1 MPAEAPLTPKAM
13 EQAAREAAQKSEA
26 QVAETL
32 MRNWRIPGW
41 DLKLDRKQIQRWIN
55 PAGARLACERD
66 RELRL
71 YECGAIPAGPA
82 NPPQL
87 LVIEIDG
94 GRVQMRVADPKTG
107 SRWRED
113 KVAIISS
120 YLPGDAR
127 REIEPEVL
135 LTTHVATMGDAL
147 AVGRL
152 ARLEAERRGL
162 CHAVQVLILAD
173 GGNWIDPLVER
184 EFAGYPRIID
194 FYHAVEHLGACGKA
208 IYGPGVAALAFE
220 DQLAEKLEGGEL
232 DALIA
237 TLQEHSAKLGAP
249 QKEDG
254 PEHPRRVLATNV
266 GYFTR
271 HKPHMNYP
279 EYRSKGWPIGS
290 GGVEG
295 AVKQFNKR
303 VKGTEQFWQ
312 PDGAEAVL
320 TLRALYLSG
329 DGRWDRYWNT
339 RPAYLAA

>member
-1 MPAEAPLTPKAM
+1 M

-41 DLKLDRKQIQRWIN
+41 DLKLDRKQIQRWVN
-55 PAGARLACERD
+55 PVGERVAAERD
-66 RELRL
+66 KELRL
-71 YECGAIPAGPA
+71 YECGTLPAGPA
-82 NPPQL
+82 NPPAL

-94 GRVQMRVADPKTG
+94 GRVQMREADQKTG

-113 KVAIISS
+113 KVAIVSS
-120 YLPGDAR
+120 YLPGNANK
-127 REIEPEVL
+127 ELEPEVL
-135 LTTHVATMGDAL
+135 MTTHVATMGDAV
-147 AVGRL
+147 AIGKL

-162 CHAVQVLILAD
+162 CQAMQVLILGD

-184 EFAGYPRIID
+184 EFAGHLRIID
-194 FYHAVEHLGACGKA
+194 WYHAVEHLSACGKA
-208 IYGPGVAALAFE
+208 IFGPGSAATAFTELCEAHLGRGEIDVIVALLKE
-220 DQLAEKLEGGEL
+220 QSD
-232 DALIA
+232 
-237 TLQEHSAKLGAP
+237 KLGAP

-254 PEHPRRVLATNV
+254 PEHPRRILSTNV
-266 GYFTR
+266 GYFTK
-271 HKPHMNYP
+271 HKGHMNYP
-279 EYRSKGWPIGS
+279 EYRRKGWPIGS

-312 PDGAEAVL
+312 PEGVEAIL

-329 DGRWDRYWNT
+329 DRRWDRYWNS
-339 RPAYLAA
+339 RPAYMAA